1 MSILVLIDTVVIND
15 QKSLITFDFVRYSDY
30 WEFGKT
36 FGLETT
42 SYEAINSGLKPKS
55 SFVLIENY
63 PSPDVIIPDGYYELN
78 LGILKMAEMS
88 QTPDYEM
95 FIASFIFKNAD
106 ISSEVPLFSKY
117 TGMPYWFWPRIKEN
131 WGYAQEEIMMVEEGR
146 YELTARCK
154 DSLARHDSS
163 VLLIHYW
170 NKENIKLLMQRG
182 KKEMLKYLAL
192 ICVNAYMTHS
202 AYSFLW
208 WLRSFM
214 PKERILLIHNNL
226 ADSESIEARE
236 LFRDKHC
243 SISIAPYRR
252 NRKESGLI
260 HIKTL

>member
-1 MSILVLIDTVVIND
+1 MGILVLIDTVVND
-15 QKSLITFDFVRYSDY
+15 NQKSLITFDFVRHSDC
-30 WEFGKT
+30 WEFGKA

-42 SYEAINSGLKPKS
+42 NYEAINNELKPKG

-63 PSPDVIIPDGYYELN
+63 PSPDVLIPDGYYELN
-78 LGILKMAEMS
+78 LGILKMAKMS
-88 QTPDYEM
+88 KTPDSEM
-95 FIASFIFKNAD
+95 YMVSFDFKNAD
-106 ISSEVPLFSKY
+106 ISSAVPLFSKY
-117 TGMPYWFWPRIKEN
+117 TGMPYWFWPRIKED
-131 WGYAQEEIMMVEEGR
+131 WGYAQEEIMMIEEGR

-154 DSLARHDSS
+154 DSLARHDTS
-163 VLLIHYW
+163 VLLIPYW
-170 NKENIKLLMQRG
+170 DRENIEFLM
-182 KKEMLKYLAL
+182 KKDKEEMLKYVAVV
-192 ICVNAYMTHS
+192 CVNAYMTHTV
-202 AYSFLW
+202 YSLLW

-243 SISIAPYRR
+243 FISIAPYRR